1 MTAPGTIT
9 KDVESSV
16 ATTPSVDVA
25 TSLRCVLAERGP
37 VGVAVNAPSLPDYEP
52 IFGGQISYGYGY
64 DAAKWNEQG
73 GGGDQYLSRV
83 VGPAAKQAAAKL
95 VDGTS
100 TNTLEVLAANA
111 KGPVDPGAWGNNVKV
126 KVVLTGG
133 LVAIEI
139 LYNDTLVE
147 QVTGL
152 TRAEAILWA
161 NSSSYIR
168 LKDLGGG
175 DPKTQEV
182 TLSGGTDDRASIT
195 IAQWAAAQA
204 AFPPELG
211 PGQLSWPGQTTKA
224 ARIAMMEHAKANN
237 RVVVPDAVDT
247 RTKATHLAARE
258 ELAAVDPTLLRCAFL
273 PFGPWVSVAAAQGVE
288 KTVPPSL
295 LVCPRIAAHDAE
307 TYDSARKV
315 NNPNDPA
322 AGVNGI
328 LDSALG
334 LSQEAWTDTE
344 RSELKL
350 AINVIRRVYG
360 QVRIYGYRTCANPL
374 TDPYHQFGGNR
385 RIDMAIKAKGQVK
398 AEAIVMAQVDSKGH
412 KLGDLAGALKG
423 ICQPYFEVG
432 ALFEDARPG
441 VAHPEPYSIDVGE
454 DVNPIEQLFEGK
466 AVALVKARRAPMAE
480 VVEIDY
486 MVEGVS

>member
-37 VGVAVNAPSLPDYEP
+37 VGVAVNAPSLSGYEP

-64 DAAKWNEQG
+64 DAASQNEAG
-73 GGGDQYLSRV
+73 GGGVQYLSRL

-111 KGPVDPGAWGNNVKV
+111 KGPVDPGAWGNNVKAKITV
-126 KVVLTGG
+126 PVEGKVRLEVF
-133 LVAIEI
+133 
-139 LYNDTLVE
+139 YNGTLVE
-147 QVTGL
+147 DSESK
-152 TRAEAILWA
+152 TRAELLLWVNA
-161 NSSSYIR
+161 SAYVR
-168 LKDLGGG
+168 LKDLGGA
-175 DPKTQEV
+175 DPKAQEV

-195 IAQWAAAQA
+195 ITQWEAAQA

-224 ARIAMMEHAKANN
+224 ARVAMMEHAKANN

-247 RTKATHLAARE
+247 RTKATHLSAKE
-258 ELAAVDPTLLRCAFL
+258 ELATVDATLLRCAFL
-273 PFGPWVSVAAAQGVE
+273 PFGPWLSVATAQGVE
-288 KTVPPSL
+288 KTLPPSL
-295 LVCPRIAAHDAE
+295 LVCPRIAAHDVE
-307 TYDSARKV
+307 TYDSTRKV

-322 AGVNGI
+322 AGINGI

-350 AINVIRRVYG
+350 AINVIRVVYG

-374 TDPYHQFGGNR
+374 TDPNHQFANNR
-385 RIDMAIKAKGQVK
+385 RIDMALKAKGQVR
-398 AEAIVMAQVDSKGH
+398 AEEVVLGQVDSKGH

-423 ICQPYFEVG
+423 VFEPYYQVG
-432 ALFEDARPG
+432 ALYDLPG
-441 VAHPEPYSIDVGE
+441 QPGSAYSIDVGE

-466 AVALVKARRAPMAE
+466 AVALAKARRAPLAE